1 MIGISVIICCYNSEK
16 RLPETISHLL
26 GQTHL
31 NFEIIIVDNASKDST
46 FETAEN
52 LLKVQDKISFRIIRE
67 EQAGLS
73 HARKA
78 GRIAATHEIIL
89 FCDDDNWLD
98 LDYLK
103 NLSELFTKN
112 PEFEMIGGLGEP
124 EFELTHPLWFEKYQ
138 TNFACGAL
146 ASGLTDKLNEVTELY
161 GAGIAIKKSFFEKL
175 DQVGFESILSDR
187 KGNDLMSGGDTE
199 YCIVARMMGLKLGYH
214 PALTFKHYMPDN
226 RMNIEYL
233 KKLHK
238 GFGKSRLF
246 TQVYQY
252 VIEHDAIPNL
262 KIKLP
267 FWKDKLIYKKR
278 ELRKF
283 YPKIWFVNQTKMGNL
298 DYVLKFEALKGEME
312 MIEQLADDYLK
323 IYEKVLAL
331 KKKIEIR

>member
-1 MIGISVIICCYNSEK
+1 MIAISVIVCCYNSEK
-16 RLPETISHLL
+16 RLPETIAHLL
-26 GQTHL
+26 GQTYS
-31 NFEIIIVDNASKDST
+31 NFEIVVVDNASKDST
-46 FETAEN
+46 FETAES
-52 LLKVQDKISFRIIRE
+52 LLQVQDKISFQIIRE
-67 EQAGLS
+67 EKPGLS

-103 NLSELFTKN
+103 NLNELFEKN

-124 EFELTHPLWFEKYQ
+124 EFEKTHPIWFEKYQ
-138 TNFACGAL
+138 TNFACGEL
-146 ASGLTDKLNEVTELY
+146 ASELSNKLNEVTELY
-161 GAGIAIKKSFFEKL
+161 GAGIAIKKSFFERL
-175 DQVGFESILSDR
+175 DKVGFESILSDR

-199 YCIVARMMGLKLGYH
+199 YCIVGRMMGLKLGYH

-252 VIEHDAIPNL
+252 VIEHDAVPN
-262 KIKLP
+262 IYSKLP
-267 FWKDKLIYKKR
+267 FWKDKLNYKKR

-283 YPKIWFVNQTKMGNL
+283 FPKIWFVDKTNAGNL
-298 DYVLKFEALKGEME
+298 DFILKFEALKGEIE
-312 MIEQLADDYLK
+312 QIEQLGDDYLK
-323 IYEKVLAL
+323 IYKKVLLL
-331 KKKIEIR
+331 KKKIENR